1 MRPDELAVLE
11 EAARMLRAGQ
21 PFAVCTVVRTAG
33 STPRK
38 AGAKM
43 LVRTTDI
50 VGSIGG
56 GRIEHE
62 VIAEARRA
70 MREGGPRVVKAHL
83 VRDLAMCCGGE
94 MEVLVDPLTTPDR
107 VVVCGGGHVAFA
119 LAPVLAR
126 VGFEVLVCDELEGF
140 ATRERFAEPVR
151 LSDSFDPPDWGVP
164 LDEHTAVVIATRDH
178 ALDQRIVEGLVERP
192 VGYLG
197 CIGSRGKLA
206 RFRKRLEAKGVPPAA
221 IERIRGPIGLPIG
234 AETPEEI
241 ALSVAAEL
249 VQLRAE
255 RRGAR
260 RPQQDIM
267 IREEP

>member
-1 MRPDELAVLE
+1 MRLDDLGVLE
-11 EAARMLRAGQ
+11 EATRLLRAGQ
-21 PFAVCTVVRTAG
+21 AFAVCTVVRTGG

-43 LVRTTDI
+43 LVRADGTSI
-50 VGSIGG
+50 GSIGG
-56 GRIEHE
+56 GRIEHQVIE
-62 VIAEARRA
+62 VAMGA

-94 MEVLVDPLTTPDR
+94 MEVLVDPLSTPQR
-107 VVVCGGGHVAFA
+107 VVVCGGGHVARA
-119 LAPVLAR
+119 LAPVLSR

-151 LSDSFDPPDWGVP
+151 LSDSFDPADWRVP
-164 LDEHTAVVIATRDH
+164 LDEHTSVIIATRDH
-178 ALDQRIVEGLVERP
+178 ALDQRLVETLIEQP
-192 VGYLG
+192 LGYLG

-206 RFRKRLEAKGVPPAA
+206 RFRKRLEAKGIAA
-221 IERIRGPIGLPIG
+221 AALDRVRGPIGLPIG

-260 RPQQDIM
+260 GPSTVTL
-267 IREEP
+267 EEA